1 MNYVD
6 VVYGRLSILLCY
18 KPVEWKGFYWLIVGC
33 ELEFNINLKRNSW
46 KAPTNS
52 ICSRTKLQT
61 KKAIKRKTKLACFLQ
76 SVVNEIIFEIIKQLT
91 SLNQDNVNAI
101 WTGILKKCSFA
112 NSLVSAPLYV
122 WKRMKNYTLIEKKNF
137 YFHFILFSRRKTWKQ
152 QQIWL

>member
-6 VVYGRLSILLCY
+6 GVYGRLSILSCY
-18 KPVEWKGFYWLIVGC
+18 KPIEWKGFDWLIVGC
-33 ELEFNINLKRNSW
+33 ELESYINLKRNSW

-52 ICSRTKLQT
+52 IFSRTKLQT

-101 WTGILKKCSFA
+101 WTGILKKMQFCQFTGFS
-112 NSLVSAPLYV
+112 SALRLEMNEKLHV
-122 WKRMKNYTLIEKKNF
+122 NWKKNF
-137 YFHFILFSRRKTWKQ
+137 YFHFILFSRRKTWK
-152 QQIWL
+152 